1 MVSEKTIIILITI
14 AILLSAVSI
23 AVTVSTVNSKLVP
36 AEPKINIQQGE
47 SIPDTD
53 KARVSIGVLPPVAG
67 G

>member
-23 AVTVSTVNSKLVP
+23 AVTVSTVNSKLI
-36 AEPKINIQQGE
+36 PKIDVKEGE
-47 SIPDTD
+47 SLPDTD
-53 KARVSIGVLPPVAG
+53 RARVSITINKPTEAVG